1 METASVNLT
10 EMEIIALKTITNS
23 DYYESGRESVV
34 WDFSV
39 YDICSIAKRSRA
51 GVFSSLVQKGLI
63 VISEKEKPYITDG
76 NGNKTRNKYYERGGA
91 NHGTIYITKEGYNLL
106 DQLEM
111 IDEFGHF
118 KN

>member
-1 METASVNLT
+1 METATINLT
-10 EMEIIALKTITNS
+10 EMETIALKTITQS
-23 DYYESGRESVV
+23 DFYESARESVV

-39 YDICSIAKRSRA
+39 YDICSISKRSRA

-63 VISEKEKPYITDG
+63 FIQEKEKPFVLRDG
-76 NGNKTRNKYYERGGA
+76 VKTRNKYYDR
-91 NHGTIYITKEGYNLL
+91 NSHGTIYITKEGYALL